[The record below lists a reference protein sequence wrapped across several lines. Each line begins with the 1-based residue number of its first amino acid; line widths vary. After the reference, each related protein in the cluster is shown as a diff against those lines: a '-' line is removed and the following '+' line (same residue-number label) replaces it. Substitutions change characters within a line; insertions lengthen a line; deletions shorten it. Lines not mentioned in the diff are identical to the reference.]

1 MNKLKHI
8 TTFILFAINFTSMAI
23 AQSPVKDIG
32 KVTAV
37 TINTQSIDIT
47 TENAFAT
54 ITVYSPDIVRVR
66 IDKHKLQPDFSYAVI
81 AQPVK
86 TTVKIEQDANAINI
100 TTDSLKTIIQKNPF
114 SIAFYTS
121 AGTLISEDEQGLT
134 TSWVGEEVTTYKKMQ

>member
-66 IDKHKLQPDFSYAVI
+66 IDKHKLQP
-81 AQPVK
+81 VK

-121 AGTLISEDEQGLT
+121 AGTLISEDEQ
-134 TSWVGEEVTTYKKMQ
+134 